1 MSTNKTVV
9 LLGGKKDNSYSY
21 SESGIG
27 KTESISCNVA
37 VRDTKPLINLRA
49 AVLNNQL
56 YICGGRFD
64 TYRSNGTTECFKNDR
79 GNWVKAPSMMV
90 PRFSHTMTS
99 VGSYILVTG
108 GLMTSTRN
116 INNARFATKS
126 VEIFDGATWTTLPYT
141 LSHRRRGH
149 CAVPIS
155 ETEVLVVGGSFR
167 SPKHLVVEKYNI
179 FTGMVARIPSLSLN
193 RHGHACALLNGEVY
207 ISGGRQAT
215 SEMEYVDSVE
225 VYDYEVL
232 DSVEVLNL
240 ETLKWRNISA
250 MNFPRES
257 HTMENVNGELTVFG
271 GSTDIYEKSPKNMLE
286 KFIGN
291 TWQLEEMKYFF
302 SEHASVVLPCE

>member
-21 SESGIG
+21 YGSGVG

-193 RHGHACALLNGEVY
+193 RYGHACALLNGEVY
-207 ISGGRQAT
+207 ISGGRYIKQ
-215 SEMEYVDSVE
+215 YP
-225 VYDYEVL
+225 VL

-271 GSTDIYEKSPKNMLE
+271 GSNNNYYNEPNNILE

-291 TWQLEEMKYFF
+291 AWQLEEMKYFF
-302 SEHASVVLPCE
+302 SEHASAVLPCE

>member
-9 LLGGKKDNSYSY
+9 LLGGRTSLYRNL
-21 SESGIG
+21 GG

-37 VRDTKPLINLRA
+37 VGDIYPALSNLGA

-56 YICGGRFD
+56 YICGGR
-64 TYRSNGTTECFKNDR
+64 RLGASNGTTKCLKNDR
-79 GNWVKAPSMMV
+79 ENWVKAPSMMV

-108 GLMTSTRN
+108 GFMESTN
-116 INNARFATKS
+116 INFDFAATNT
-126 VEIFDGATWTTLPYT
+126 VEIFDGATWTKLPYR
-141 LSHRRRGH
+141 LSERRRGH

-155 ETEVLVVGGSFR
+155 ETEVLVVGGSFSDFR
-167 SPKHLVVEKYNI
+167 SLVVEKYNI

-250 MNFPRES
+250 MNVPRVY

-271 GSTDIYEKSPKNMLE
+271 GSTDIYEKNPKNMLE

-302 SEHASVVLPCE
+302 SEHASAVLPCE